1 MDKMLI
7 IKLLK
12 LGGGEPDYV
21 MLFFILLYI
30 FKNALVFKALY
41 NLE

>member
-1 MDKMLI
+1 MLI
-7 IKLLK
+7 IKLLLK

-30 FKNALVFKALY
+30 FKNALIFKALY
-41 NLE
+41 I